1 VVDLLKSEIPSV
13 LTIAGSDSG
22 GGAGIEAD
30 LKTFASIGVHG
41 LVALTAVTAQ
51 NTTGVVGV
59 HEIPPEMVG
68 LQIEAVVNDIGVDF
82 AKTGMLS
89 SSAIIKEVARSIKR
103 FGLKV
108 VVDPVMVAK
117 SGAPLLRSD
126 AVHSLKEDLIPL
138 AEVVTPNLDEAEVL
152 TGMKIQTV
160 EDSIRA
166 GKQILSF
173 GPRAVVVKGGHLKGD
188 AVDVLCLSD
197 GSVKEFRSPRVDSP
211 TTHGTGCT
219 FSSAIAAYLALGLSV
234 EEAVREA
241 KNFVLNAIL
250 YGLKIGK
257 GVGPVEPISNL
268 KIDAER
274 YRVLARM
281 QDALSILE
289 SSESLAQ
296 LVPECQINLVMALPS
311 PYARNAEAVC
321 GVPGRITNVGGR
333 LRASSCPAFGAS
345 KHVASVVITLMQ
357 YDPTMRSAMNIRYSK
372 EIISACEKLGWTVGY
387 YDRTKEPPEV
397 KEKEGATIPWGV
409 KEAIKSA
416 GRVPDVIYHTGDLGK
431 EPMVVLLGRDP
442 VEVVMRALKLSK
454 SLCSH
459 QAPQV

>member
-1 VVDLLKSEIPSV
+1 MKPKIPTV

-51 NTTGVVGV
+51 NTTGVIGV
-59 HEIPPEMVG
+59 HELPPEMVH
-68 LQIEAVVNDIGVDF
+68 LQIEAVVKDIGVDF

-89 SSAIIKEVARSIKR
+89 SSTIIREVAKSIKK

-126 AVHSLKEDLIPL
+126 AVLSLKEELIPL

-152 TGMKIQTV
+152 TGMKIETV
-160 EDSIRA
+160 EDSVKA
-166 GKQILSF
+166 GKYLIGL
-173 GPRAVVVKGGHLKGD
+173 GPKAVVVKGGHLKGD
-188 AVDVLCLSD
+188 AVDVLCMND
-197 GSVKEFRSPRVDSP
+197 GTVKEFRSPRVDSP

-219 FSSAIAAYLALGLSV
+219 FSSAIAAYLALGLSL
-234 EEAVREA
+234 EDSVREA

-250 YGLKIGK
+250 YGLRIGK
-257 GVGPVEPISNL
+257 GVGPVDPMSNL
-268 KIDAER
+268 RIDAER

-281 QDALSILE
+281 QDALSMLE
-289 SSESLAQ
+289 SLDSLAQ
-296 LVPECQINLVMALPS
+296 LVPECQINLVMALPH
-311 PYARNAEAVC
+311 PYAKGVEAVC

-333 LRASSCPAFGAS
+333 LRATSCPTFGAS
-345 KHVASVVITLMQ
+345 KHVANVVLTVMQ

-372 EIISACEKLGWTVGY
+372 EIISACERLGWVAGY
-387 YDRTKEPPEV
+387 YDRTKEPPEI

-409 KEAIKSA
+409 REAIKSA
-416 GRVPDVIYHTGDLGK
+416 GRIPEIIYHTGDHGK
-431 EPMVVLLGRDP
+431 EPMVIILGKDP

-454 SLCSH
+454 SL
-459 QAPQV
+459 